1 MKTYT
6 KPESLLLEL
15 SFADIL
21 TMSVT
26 AKGDQNNIDSYSF
39 NDIIFSN

>member
-21 TMSVT
+21 TMSVV
-26 AKGDQNNIDSYSF
+26 AKGDQSNIDSYSF
-39 NDIIFSN
+39 HDIFSI